1 MRVLGSI
8 YKALKIFLVFV
19 ILACAMPVFAQKSK
33 SDQESLQMPEDAK
46 LMQQIF
52 SVSSEDASNVFA
64 PDAQRVPLPD
74 VSVKKRT
81 WFKKPAEDVKQA
93 DVSPPEVSPVTIP
106 VETPVIAAP
115 SVPSTVPAAQP
126 VLPPVSVPMPSS
138 AASKAVPETP
148 ISSVNSSTNIAKEGE
163 KEAVYIRD
171 IEIAGVNV
179 IKPEMIMNKLQFR
192 TGDEYSRDMVQNNLK
207 AIYQMGFFTERMKAV
222 PVENPDGTVT
232 LKIYLEE
239 NTPVSDF
246 TVEGNEVVSTEEILN
261 FLTPLQGEPQNIAD
275 INTAIEKIQEYY
287 SSKGYILARIDSL
300 YDDPDGVIN
309 VHLNEGEIKR
319 ILIAGNEKTKDYI
332 VARNILTEAGMVYN
346 ENLIREDLVRLYAT
360 QAYKDVKREIEPS
373 ADDPEKYDVTIQV
386 EEQRTA
392 SVMIGGGLDSATG
405 LFGSGGIADN
415 NFRGLNQ
422 RVALNLLAG
431 SGFILNDSSI
441 INHMNMQAE
450 LSFFEPYFMNSDN
463 SLMNK
468 IFFRD
473 FGSYQIPLAIERRIG
488 AEATIAHKVKN
499 NKNLTGTLSLGLENV
514 NVREGDE
521 TAIAQLYAQH
531 SVPIAN
537 RAQQLEGGTFLSLS
551 PGLIYDTRDTV
562 MNPRHGL
569 MATVRWDESLDV
581 GGFDKTFGKV
591 TGSVKKYVPI
601 GKKSSLSF
609 LAKAGGKIHGDM
621 PEVMAYRL
629 GGPYSIRGFRMSGV
643 GTGDGFVMGS
653 VELATPI
660 PLLDRLKVQ
669 FLDNVRMTFFV
680 DAGKIFNS
688 TISDVI
694 YDRPMQAVT
703 AGVGLKI
710 YIPGMGPLSVDYG
723 VPILN
728 PGNTGSTRGYFTFG
742 VGDMMMY

>member
-1 MRVLGSI
+1 MRVLNSI
-8 YKALKIFLVFV
+8 YKALRIILVIG
-19 ILACAMPVFAQKSK
+19 ILYAMPVFAQKNATV
-33 SDQESLQMPEDAK
+33 MPEDAK

-52 SVSSEDASNVFA
+52 S
-64 PDAQRVPLPD
+64 
-74 VSVKKRT
+74 
-81 WFKKPAEDVKQA
+81 
-93 DVSPPEVSPVTIP
+93 
-106 VETPVIAAP
+106 AP
-115 SVPSTVPAAQP
+115 SA
-126 VLPPVSVPMPSS
+126 PSS
-138 AASKAVPETP
+138 ADFANKT
-148 ISSVNSSTNIAKEGE
+148 E

-171 IEIAGVNV
+171 IEITGVNV
-179 IKPEMIMNKLQFR
+179 IKPEMIMNKLQFHR
-192 TGDEYSRDMVQNNLK
+192 GDEYSRDLVQTNLK
-207 AIYQMGFFTERMKAV
+207 AIYQMGFFTEKMKAV
-222 PVENPDGTVT
+222 PFENPDGTIT

-239 NTPVSDF
+239 NTPISDF
-246 TVEGNEVVSTEEILN
+246 TVEGNDVISTEEILN
-261 FLTPLQGEPQNIAD
+261 FLMPLQGEPQNIAD
-275 INTAIEKIQEYY
+275 INSAIEKIQEYY

-309 VHLNEGEIKR
+309 VHINEGVIKR

-360 QAYKDVKREIEPS
+360 QAYRDVKREIEPS
-373 ADDPEKYDVTIQV
+373 EADLEKYDVTILV

-392 SVMIGGGLDSATG
+392 SFTIGGGLDSATG
-405 LFGSGGIADN
+405 LFGSAGLADN

-422 RVALNLLAG
+422 RIALNLLAG

-450 LSFFEPYFMNSDN
+450 LSFFEPYFLNSDN
-463 SLMNK
+463 SLMHK

-473 FGSYQIPLAIERRIG
+473 FGSYQVPLAIERRIG
-488 AEATIAHKVKN
+488 AEATIARKIKN

-514 NVREGDE
+514 NVREGDDAE
-521 TAIAQLYAQH
+521 VARLYAQH
-531 SVPIAN
+531 SLPIAN
-537 RAQQLEGGTFLSLS
+537 RAKQLEGGTFLSLS
-551 PGLIYDTRDTV
+551 PGLVYDTRDTV

-569 MATVRWDESLDV
+569 MATVRWDEALAVD
-581 GGFDKTFGKV
+581 GFDKTFGKI
-591 TGSVKKYVPI
+591 TGSVKKYLPV
-601 GKKSSLSF
+601 GKKSSLSL

-653 VELATPI
+653 VELATPV
-660 PLLDRLKVQ
+660 PLLDRLKIQ
-669 FLDNVRMTFFV
+669 FLENVRLTFFI

-688 TISDVI
+688 TISDII

-723 VPILN
+723 VPIIN
-728 PGNTGSTRGYFTFG
+728 PGNTGSTKGYFTFG